1 MNKIKTILI
10 DDEPDG
16 IITLEMMLTKYCKQV
31 EIVAKANDAFEGL
44 ENILL
49 HKPDLILLDINMP
62 GKTGIQMLEQLTER
76 NFETIFVTAHSD
88 YILKAL
94 KMSAADYLLKPVDED
109 KLIAA
114 INVAEK
120 RIVENREKISLK
132 HVIHNLQST
141 NSPMEMKL
149 CIPSVKGFI
158 ILKLDEIIYC
168 EAERNYTIFHITNM
182 PAITVAKT
190 LGDYDSLLEHSF
202 FQRIHKSFLI
212 NLNHVKEYHK
222 GEGGTIIMT
231 NGKEVEVSRRKKE
244 EFLEKIKSIYKV

>member
-120 RIVENREKISLK
+120 RITENREKNTRFYYQK
-132 HVIHNLQST
+132 
-141 NSPMEMKL
+141 
-149 CIPSVKGFI
+149 
-158 ILKLDEIIYC
+158 
-168 EAERNYTIFHITNM
+168 
-182 PAITVAKT
+182 
-190 LGDYDSLLEHSF
+190 
-202 FQRIHKSFLI
+202 
-212 NLNHVKEYHK
+212 
-222 GEGGTIIMT
+222 
-231 NGKEVEVSRRKKE
+231 
-244 EFLEKIKSIYKV
+244 